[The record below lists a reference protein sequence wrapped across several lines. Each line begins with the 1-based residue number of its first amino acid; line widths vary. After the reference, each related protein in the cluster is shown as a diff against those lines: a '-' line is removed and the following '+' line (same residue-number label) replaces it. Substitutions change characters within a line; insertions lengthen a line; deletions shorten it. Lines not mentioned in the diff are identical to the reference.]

1 MLACA
6 DPMRVL
12 LLHPDDDLRGQ
23 SRGQHWD
30 WIVDLARAPK
40 SFYDEWTT
48 RLSCRVSS
56 LHDFALEI
64 EDVQV
69 WRDLFAIGMG
79 RVVDRFGVDWWDVV
93 GLSLQSDLQDIR
105 LAARLADKLSRSCS
119 LTASRPSLLANAV
132 QLYLGAPLH
141 VLQSGIGARL
151 RNRISRYR
159 TAVRNLSFT
168 QMRQVA
174 HDKFD
179 PHYRWRRNFAA
190 QAASSLQPVIL
201 LPTAYSNVT
210 RTALDYARLLPDQE
224 FLLVVAR
231 ESGVPA
237 HVPANVR
244 VASLAAFADKSGD
257 KNELRELEERWTEL
271 DQLLGEHPEFNL
283 AVRLGLVK
291 QAVHFLRRGT
301 SVRNAWNR
309 VFETQSVVGCLS
321 ADDTNPYTR
330 IPLILAAR
338 RGLPAVACHHGA
350 LDLRMAFKVP
360 EFSTYLAQGEM
371 ERDYLE
377 QICGVDPRLI
387 HVGAARK
394 SSNGSAVWNNAVWNN
409 DAPWIVFFTEPYETD
424 LWRAEPIY
432 REVLPRLCAVA
443 RQSGK
448 TVVLK
453 LHPFE
458 TIAQRKGL
466 VDAVLAEEDRRLVKI
481 ISSPPASEVFRSTWC
496 AVTVE
501 STVACESASVGVPA
515 FLCGWLRHSYSGYA
529 LQFARFGA
537 GRLLEMPDDLLHIPE
552 MMQRAMPAD
561 NVGTRLSRSISNEQ
575 LADVFFPA
583 SDRQLK
589 ATARGA

>member
-1 MLACA
+1 
-6 DPMRVL
+6 MRVL
-12 LLHPDDDLRGQ
+12 LLHPDDDLLGQ
-23 SRGQHWD
+23 SRGQRWD

-48 RLSCRVSS
+48 RLGCRVSS
-56 LHDFALEI
+56 IYDFALEI
-64 EDVQV
+64 DDVQV
-69 WRDLFAIGMG
+69 WRDLFAVGMG

-93 GLSLQSDLQDIR
+93 GLSLHSDLQDIR
-105 LAARLADKLSRSCS
+105 LAARLAEKLGRTCS
-119 LTASRPSLLANAV
+119 LTASRPSLLANAA
-132 QLYLGAPLH
+132 QLHLGAPLH
-141 VLQSGIGARL
+141 VLQSGIDAHL
-151 RNRISRYR
+151 RNRMSRYR
-159 TAVRNLSFT
+159 TAVRNLSFA

-190 QAASSLQPVIL
+190 PAAASLQSVIL

-210 RTALDYARLLPDQE
+210 RTSLDYARLLPDQH

-231 ESGVPA
+231 ESGAPVQ
-237 HVPANVR
+237 VPANVR
-244 VASLAAFADKSGD
+244 VASLAAFAGERGD

-271 DQLLGEHPEFNL
+271 DRLLGEHPEFDL
-283 AVRLGLVK
+283 AVRLGVVK
-291 QAVHFLRRGT
+291 QGVQFLRRGI

-338 RGLPAVACHHGA
+338 RELPAVACHHGA

-360 EFSTYLAQGEM
+360 EFSAYLAQGEM

-387 HVGAARK
+387 RVGAARK
-394 SSNGSAVWNNAVWNN
+394 SSNGLAVWNK

-432 REVLPRLCAVA
+432 REILPRLCAVA
-443 RQSGK
+443 RQAGK

-458 TIAQRKGL
+458 TVAQRKRL
-466 VDAVLAEEDRRLVKI
+466 VDAILTEEDRRLVKI
-481 ISSPPASEVFRSTWC
+481 ISSPPASEVLRSTWC

-537 GRLLEMPDDLLHIPE
+537 GRLLEMPDDLLQIAD
-552 MMQRAMPAD
+552 MMKTAMPALD
-561 NVGTRLSRSISNEQ
+561 VGTRLSRSISKEE
-575 LADVFFPA
+575 LADVFFA
-583 SDRQLK
+583 AGDRRLK
-589 ATARGA
+589 AAVGGA